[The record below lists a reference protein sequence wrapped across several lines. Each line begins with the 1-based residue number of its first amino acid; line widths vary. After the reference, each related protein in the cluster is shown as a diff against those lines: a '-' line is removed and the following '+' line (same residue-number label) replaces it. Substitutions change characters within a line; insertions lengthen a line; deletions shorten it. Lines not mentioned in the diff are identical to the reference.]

1 MKIVSIEPTPSP
13 NTMKLN
19 MDERVE
25 RGRTYDHT
33 NQAHA
38 PIYIRKMLEV
48 AGVKSI
54 FQTADFIAVDRLPNA
69 DWRTVL
75 AHIRMVFGEINE
87 QQLTQKIDEHYG
99 EARLYIQ
106 YFRGIPM
113 QIRVKTDWEEARESL
128 SARFVNAAMEAG
140 LSSPNLIKERRLE
153 DKGVRYGELQDIAK
167 EVLAELESE
176 YSDERLQASVER
188 AKRMESGDELLEEW
202 RELSDEEIAQ
212 AMSDQDWRVRYR
224 AFSQLKPTE
233 AHLDLLRTTL
243 QDDNVSVR
251 RLAVVYLGDIGE
263 ESVLPLLYIAL
274 QDQSAVIRRT
284 AGDTLSDIGNPLAIE
299 AMLPALQD
307 RNKLVR
313 WRAARFL
320 YEVGDE
326 RALDALRQASE
337 DPEFEV
343 ALQAQL
349 ALERI
354 EQGKEAEG
362 TIWQQ
367 MTRLREEQ

>member
-75 AHIRMVFGEINE
+75 AQIRMVFGEIDE
-87 QQLTQKIDEHYG
+87 QQLSQKIDEHYG

-113 QIRVKTDWEEARESL
+113 QIRVKTDWEEVREAL
-128 SARFVNAAMEAG
+128 SARFANAAMEAG
-140 LSSPNLIKERRLE
+140 LGSPNLIKERRLE
-153 DKGVRYGELQDIAK
+153 DKGVRYGELRDIAN

-176 YSDERLQASVER
+176 YSDERLQASVVR

-212 AMSDQDWRVRYR
+212 AMSDPDWRVRYR

-233 AHLDLLRTTL
+233 AHLDLLRATL
-243 QDDNVSVR
+243 QDDNVSIR

-299 AMLPALQD
+299 AMLSALQD

-326 RALDALRQASE
+326 RALDALRQAAE